1 MRRPF
6 HFGGAYRGPDPRL
19 LPDTRSI
26 GNQAIHVAPMTM
38 TTMPDLSMQSRSALG
53 LAAAASVVAH
63 LAVALAVAAFVSM
76 RPATWGTASAAI
88 TVNLV
93 APQPVVDPAPLV
105 PELPA
110 PVITSVD
117 PGGAVAPATTSETA
131 PPPAPAVL
139 PEEPPRAEPAQPAAQ
154 PSVAAGK
161 VDVAEN
167 YAAVSGLPEELA
179 NRTHG
184 EFLIEVDKLAQ
195 VVRQPDI
202 AYPPEA
208 LAAGREGKVMAWI
221 ALDREGA
228 ITETIIVSGEP
239 EFAAAVEAALPTAR
253 FLPAI
258 NAGEAVPFYIILNFN
273 FRGV

>member
-1 MRRPF
+1 
-6 HFGGAYRGPDPRL
+6 
-19 LPDTRSI
+19 
-26 GNQAIHVAPMTM
+26 M
-38 TTMPDLSMQSRSALG
+38 TTMPDLSMRPRSPLG
-53 LAAAASVVAH
+53 AATVASVVAH
-63 LAVALAVAAFVSM
+63 LAIAMVVAAFVST

-93 APQPVVDPAPLV
+93 VPQPVVDPAPPV
-105 PELPA
+105 PELPT
-110 PVITSVD
+110 PVITSTD
-117 PGGAVAPATTSETA
+117 PGGAVAPATASENA
-131 PPPAPAVL
+131 PPPAPAIL
-139 PEEPPRAEPAQPAAQ
+139 PETPQKAEPPQPATQ
-154 PSVAAGK
+154 PSVASGK

-179 NRTHG
+179 HRTHG

-202 AYPPEA
+202 VYPPEA

-239 EFAAAVEAALPTAR
+239 EFAAAVEAALPSAR

-258 NAGEAVPFYIILNFN
+258 NAGEAVPFYMILNFN